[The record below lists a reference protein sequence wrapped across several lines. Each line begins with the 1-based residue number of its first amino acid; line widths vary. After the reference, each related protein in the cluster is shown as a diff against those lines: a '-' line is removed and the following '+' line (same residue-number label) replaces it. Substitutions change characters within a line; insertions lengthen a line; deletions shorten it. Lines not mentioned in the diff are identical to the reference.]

1 MPNGDLNDPEFST
14 SPGTVKCI
22 SMKSYL
28 FFFILR
34 FKYTMNIGQIFF
46 ESKTSTVVIFS
57 KLGAAYNVLI

>member
-28 FFFILR
+28 FFYI
-34 FKYTMNIGQIFF
+34 KYTMNIGQIFF